1 MRMILMDGS
10 MQMTN
15 VQNRW
20 AFSSVTPLAL
30 RQGHNLYNPAL
41 SNTAQ
46 ELTGET
52 WSITYSD
59 GGAASGNLV
68 YTDIV
73 DIGGFT
79 VPSQAVGLA
88 QQITNDFV
96 YNPLDG
102 VLGLAFSS
110 INTGMP
116 GLMFA
121 GS

>member
-1 MRMILMDGS
+1 
-10 MQMTN
+10 

-20 AFSSVTPLAL
+20 AFSSVTPIAL

-46 ELTGET
+46 ELTGYT
-52 WSITYSD
+52 WSITYGD

-79 VPSQAVGLA
+79 VAGQAVELA
-88 QQITNDFV
+88 QQVTNDFV
-96 YNPLDG
+96 YNQLDG
-102 VLGLAFSS
+102 VLGLAFSF

-116 GLMFA
+116 GHMSA

>member
-10 MQMTN
+10 TRMTD

-20 AFSSVTPLAL
+20 AFSSVTPLVL

-79 VPSQAVGLA
+79 VPSQAVELA
-88 QQITNDFV
+88 QQITNNLV

-121 GS
+121 GN

>member
-10 MQMTN
+10 TRMTD

-20 AFSSVTPLAL
+20 VFSNFTPPAL
-30 RQGHNLYNPAL
+30 RQGHNLYNL
-41 SNTAQ
+41 SNTAE

-52 WSITYSD
+52 WNATYLNGD
-59 GGAASGNLV
+59 AASGNLV
-68 YTDIV
+68 YSDTV
-73 DIGGFT
+73 YIGGLT
-79 VPSQAVGLA
+79 VDGQAIELV
-88 QQITNDFV
+88 QQASDDFV
-96 YNPLDG
+96 SSPLDG
-102 VLGLAFSS
+102 ILGLAFSS